1 MDSLTIGKVAREAGV
16 NVETVRYYE
25 RRGLVERPARRRGA
39 YRVYPPETVGRIRS
53 IKRAQQLGFS
63 LEEIRELLAMRVNAK
78 ARCGDVLAQA
88 ERKIEEI
95 DAKIESLRAVRQS
108 LGRLTEACRME
119 QPVTECPILV
129 AFTRDAQDG

>member
-25 RRGLVERPARRRGA
+25 RRGLVERPSSRQGA

-53 IKRAQQLGFS
+53 IKRAQRLGFS
-63 LEEIRELLAMRVNAK
+63 LDEIKELLAMRVNAE

-88 ERKIEEI
+88 ERKMVEI
-95 DAKIESLRAVRQS
+95 DEKIESLQAVKLS

-119 QPVTECPILV
+119 RPVTECPILE
-129 AFTRDAQDG
+129 AFTKDAEDG